1 MCIPIQRERKFC
13 RLEFK
18 KCIIE
23 RNYFG
28 SDNGK
33 SECDGEVG
41 SLNRSVDMTIVG
53 RKAIVS
59 DAEDLYSWCMEHLC
73 LDEPGSKRTFIHV
86 QKGEIYRARDSTK
99 CQNTAGVQETP
110 PVFLIYHLVHTSYWL
125 RNYHATV

>member
-13 RLEFK
+13 KLEFK

-33 SECDGEVG
+33 SECDSEVG

-59 DAEDLYSWCMEHLC
+59 DAEDLYSWCMENLC
-73 LDEPGSKRTFIHV
+73 LHEPGSKRTFIHV
-86 QKGEIYRARDSTK
+86 QKGEIYRARDSTNVK
-99 CQNTAGVQETP
+99 TLQVSRKLHQ
-110 PVFLIYHLVHTSYWL
+110 FLIYHLVHTSFWL
-125 RNYHATV
+125 RKYHSTV